1 MPPSIARSEP
11 TPDRLVSPGFGR
23 RAEHEQ
29 GRWPAPVSAA
39 VILALSAAGWALIF
53 QGVRL
58 AASLAG

>member
-11 TPDRLVSPGFGR
+11 DRLLAPGLAR
-23 RAEHEQ
+23 RAHPAQ
-29 GRWPAPVSAA
+29 DRWPAPVSAA

-58 AASLAG
+58 AANLVS

>member
-1 MPPSIARSEP
+1 MPPSIARSE
-11 TPDRLVSPGFGR
+11 PDRLVSPGFGR
-23 RAEHEQ
+23 QAAPAQ
-29 GRWPAPVSAA
+29 DRWPAPVAAA